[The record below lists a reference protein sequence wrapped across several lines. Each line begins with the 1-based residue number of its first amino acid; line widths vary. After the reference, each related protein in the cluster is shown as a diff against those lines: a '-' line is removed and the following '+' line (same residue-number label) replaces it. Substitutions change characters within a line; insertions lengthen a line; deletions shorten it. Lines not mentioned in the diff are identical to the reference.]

1 MDIRIGHGID
11 VHQLAPKLPLIL
23 GGVKIDSS
31 VGIKAYS
38 DGDLVI
44 HTLVDAILGA
54 LALGDI
60 GKFFPSKN
68 KKWANANSNIFL
80 FEAIAQLEK
89 HNYKISNVDINIL
102 LQKPKLAPYIPK
114 IQKHLSSLLNIK
126 NNQLSIKAT
135 TTDKL
140 GFVGQLKGIASTATI
155 LIVKHEH

>member
-1 MDIRIGHGID
+1 MDIRVGHGID

-23 GGVKIDSS
+23 GGIKIDSS
-31 VGIKAYS
+31 VGIKAHS

-44 HTLVDAILGA
+44 HALVDAILGA

-68 KKWANANSNIFL
+68 KRWANANSNMFL
-80 FEAIAQLEK
+80 LEAISKLNK

-102 LQKPKLAPYIPK
+102 LQKPKLTPYIPK
-114 IQKHLSSLLNIK
+114 IKKNLSTLLNITR
-126 NNQLSIKAT
+126 NQLSIKAT

-140 GFVGQLKGIASTATI
+140 GFIGNIKGIMSTATI
-155 LIVKHEH
+155 LIVLLK